1 MSDGTERKYLR
12 DINDKV
18 STLLERLDDRV
29 NTVLGKLDEVTNG
42 LVELGVRNSEAFERL
57 RGVIKSLHDVTEAL
71 AVQQKGT
78 REDLAEYGGT
88 IEADSWWS

>member
-1 MSDGTERKYLR
+1 MSDETVLKYLR

-18 STLLERLDDRV
+18 MTLAL
-29 NTVLGKLDEVTNG
+29 KLDSLEG
-42 LVELGVRNSEAFERL
+42 RVEKLGVGCSEAFKSTKD
-57 RGVIKSLHDVTEAL
+57 VIGSLKDVTEAL

>member
-1 MSDGTERKYLR
+1 MSDGTERKILR
-12 DINDKV
+12 DISDKV
-18 STLLERLDDRV
+18 NMLLERLDNRV
-29 NTVLGKLDEVTNG
+29 NTLLGGLDEITKG
-42 LVELGVRNSEAFERL
+42 MVELGVRNSEAFERL
-57 RGVIKSLHDVTEAL
+57 RKVIKSLHDVTEAL